1 MQRILLAAMLG
12 LACTGSY
19 AETIT
24 LPTAGSRSSSTLELP
39 TRGMSMQAVRAK
51 FGEPAQRQA
60 AIGVPPITRWD
71 YGDFIVVFEHQQVIS
86 AIVPGHLHSVTPP
99 ATTP

>member
-1 MQRILLAAMLG
+1 MRRIFLAVILG

-24 LPTAGSRSSSTLELP
+24 LPTAGSTSSGTRELP
-39 TRGMSMQAVRAK
+39 SRGMTMQAVRAK

-60 AIGVPPITRWD
+60 AVGVPPITRWD
-71 YGDFIVVFEHQQVIS
+71 YGDFIVVFEHQHVIS
-86 AIVPGHLHSVTPP
+86 AIMPGHLHSI
-99 ATTP
+99 TTPTTTP